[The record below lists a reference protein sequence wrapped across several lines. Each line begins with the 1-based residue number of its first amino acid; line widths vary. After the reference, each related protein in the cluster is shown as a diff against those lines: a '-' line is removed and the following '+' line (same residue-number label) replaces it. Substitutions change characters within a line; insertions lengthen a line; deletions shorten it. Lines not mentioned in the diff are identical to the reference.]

1 MTTFNF
7 AHQVIAGLDSQINS
21 IATEIVELE
30 SHLAKLRDAQ
40 KRIEN
45 ERQAMLTLAKAG
57 ESALE
62 QASNFLSMAK
72 AANRTDMI
80 EAFWT
85 GIDGLRN
92 DKPQLTACD
101 EADEIVCNTEPN
113 KPIDPTE
120 GVIPNESTSE
130 PSDNDQPDLSNNGTT
145 APIEPSKDTG
155 NDDATINESE
165 ATDTT
170 SKPEWHSLNWR
181 EFLKYAKAKGIKTN
195 RKTRAEIELALLSQR
210 N

>member
-30 SHLAKLRDAQ
+30 NHLAKLRDAQ

-62 QASNFLSMAK
+62 QASNFLNMAK

-101 EADEIVCNTEPN
+101 EDEADEIICDMEPN

-120 GVIPNESTSE
+120 GVIPDEVTSQ
-130 PSDNDQPDLSNNGTT
+130 PDNNDQPDLSNNGTT
-145 APIEPSKDTG
+145 APIEPSKGTG
-155 NDDATINESE
+155 NDESE

-170 SKPEWHSLNWR
+170 SKPQWHSLNWR

-195 RKTRAEIELALLSQR
+195 RKTRAEIELELLSQR
-210 N
+210 K

>member
-7 AHQVIAGLDSQINS
+7 AHQVITVLDSQINS
-21 IATEIVELE
+21 ISTEIAELE

-40 KRIEN
+40 KRMEN

-62 QASNFLSMAK
+62 QAANFLSMAK

-92 DKPQLTACD
+92 HKPQLTAWD
-101 EADEIVCNTEPN
+101 EADEIIRNLEPN
-113 KPIDPTE
+113 QPIDPTE
-120 GVIPNESTSE
+120 GVIPDESTSE
-130 PSDNDQPDLSNNGTT
+130 SSDNNQADLSNNGTI
-145 APIEPSKDTG
+145 APIEPSKGTG
-155 NDDATINESE
+155 NDESE

-170 SKPEWHSLNWR
+170 SKPKWHSLNWR

-195 RKTRAEIELALLSQR
+195 RKTRAEIELELLSQR
-210 N
+210 K